1 MDKRKK
7 YKERLLQIDQ
17 DLFELKPLLIDNKT
31 LKENAD
37 YLAEFL
43 KR

>member
-31 LKENAD
+31 LKAVS
-37 YLAEFL
+37 YTHLI
-43 KR
+43 KII